1 LHICHNLTM
10 ARRIPADV
18 KKHYDNAPSPHR
30 ETMLEM
36 RERILSIIPKAK
48 EVVSYGMPAFRLDG
62 VVVAGILANKKHVGY
77 YPFSGS
83 ILRLFPEELAKFTT
97 TKSAIHVPVDKP
109 LTKTLLA
116 KLIKAR
122 IAL

>member
-1 LHICHNLTM
+1 M

-18 KKHYDNAPSPHR
+18 KKQYDSAPSPQR

-36 RERILSIIPKAK
+36 RERILSIIPKAE

-62 VVVAGILANKKHVGY
+62 VVVAGVLANKRHVGY

-83 ILRLFPEELAKFTT
+83 ILRLFPEELARFTT

-109 LTKTLLA
+109 LTKTLLT

>member
-1 LHICHNLTM
+1 M

-18 KKHYDNAPSPHR
+18 KKHYDNAPSPQR

-36 RERILSIIPKAK
+36 RERILSIIPKAE

-62 VVVAGILANKKHVGY
+62 VIVAGVLANKKHVGY

-83 ILRLFPEELAKFTT
+83 ILRLFPEELAKYTT

-109 LTKTLLA
+109 LTKTLIA

-122 IAL
+122 IALN

>member
-1 LHICHNLTM
+1 M
-10 ARRIPADV
+10 A
-18 KKHYDNAPSPHR
+18 APSPHQ

-36 RERILSIIPKAK
+36 RDRILEIVPEAE
-48 EVVSYGMPAFRLDG
+48 EVISYGMPAFKVEERI
-62 VVVAGILANKKHVGY
+62 VAGIMANKNHVGY

-83 ILRLFPEELAKFTT
+83 ILHLFTDELAKYKT

-109 LTKTLLA
+109 LAKGLLK

-122 IAL
+122 LAQ

>member
-1 LHICHNLTM
+1 M

-36 RERILSIIPKAK
+36 RERILSIIPNAK

>member
-1 LHICHNLTM
+1 M

-18 KKHYDNAPSPHR
+18 KKHYDNAPSPQR

-36 RERILSIIPKAK
+36 RERILLIVPKA
-48 EVVSYGMPAFRLDG
+48 EDVVSYGMPAFRLDG
-62 VVVAGILANKKHVGY
+62 VIVAGVLANKKHVGY

-83 ILRLFPEELAKFTT
+83 ILRLFPEELAKYTT

-109 LTKTLLA
+109 LTKTLIA

>member
-1 LHICHNLTM
+1 
-10 ARRIPADV
+10 
-18 KKHYDNAPSPHR
+18 
-30 ETMLEM
+30 MLEM
-36 RERILSIIPKAK
+36 RERILSIIPKAE

-62 VVVAGILANKKHVGY
+62 VVVAGVLANKKHVGY

-83 ILRLFPEELAKFTT
+83 ILRLFPEELVKYAT

-109 LTKTLLA
+109 LTKALLA

>member
-1 LHICHNLTM
+1 M
-10 ARRIPADV
+10 A
-18 KKHYDNAPSPHR
+18 APSPHQ

-36 RERILSIIPKAK
+36 RDRILEIVPEAE
-48 EVVSYGMPAFRLDG
+48 EVISYGMPAFKVEERI
-62 VVVAGILANKKHVGY
+62 VAGLMANKNHVGY

-83 ILRLFPEELAKFTT
+83 ILHLFTDELAKYKT

-109 LTKTLLA
+109 LAKGLLK

-122 IAL
+122 LAQ

>member
-1 LHICHNLTM
+1 M

-18 KKHYDNAPSPHR
+18 KKYYDNAPSPQR

-36 RERILSIIPKAK
+36 HERILSIIPKAE

-109 LTKTLLA
+109 LTKTLLT